1 MLRKAAPLL
10 LFLLVQRLQAL
21 PYPLIEELRHG
32 NPLFMQLTDDIRLNY
47 KAEASEDTPPAL
59 LFYGYRVGKDEDL
72 FSVSA
77 RCSLSYDTLATL
89 NRLGSPS
96 LEEGTILLIP
106 NRHGLFLISPPR
118 SDLELLTASWQD
130 MAKHAGTAGTAG
142 AAGKEEKTQ
151 AVFIE
156 YPDGTGTEALFISGA
171 RFSSLQ
177 RAYFLGILFRLPL
190 DRSVL
195 SSAYG
200 MRRDPFTGGHTFH
213 HGIDLA
219 APEGTPVYAARSG
232 TVSAGGF
239 DPVLGNYLVI
249 DHDGGY
255 KSVYGHL
262 KTVNIQLKSAVR
274 LGMII
279 GSVGNTGMS
288 TGPHLHFE
296 VRFGSEARNPQH
308 LLPEISE

>member
-1 MLRKAAPLL
+1 MLRRAAPLL
-10 LFLLVQRLQAL
+10 LLLLFVQQIPAL
-21 PYPLIEELRHG
+21 PYPLIEDLRHG

-47 KAEASEDTPPAL
+47 KAEASGDTPPGL
-59 LFYGYRVGKDEDL
+59 LFYAYRVGKDEDL

-77 RCSLSYDTLATL
+77 RCSLPYDTLASL
-89 NRLGSPS
+89 NRLDSPA
-96 LEEGTILLIP
+96 LEAGTILLVP
-106 NRHGLFLISPPR
+106 NRHGLFLITPPR
-118 SDLELLTASWQD
+118 SDLELLTASWRD
-130 MAKHAGTAGTAG
+130 MNDDAGLAGE
-142 AAGKEEKTQ
+142 KENRES
-151 AVFIE
+151 VFIE
-156 YPDGTGTEALFISGA
+156 YPDGRTTEALFIPGA

-190 DRSVL
+190 ERSVL

-200 MRRDPFTGGHTFH
+200 MRLDPFTGGHTFH

-232 TVSAGGF
+232 TVAAVGF
-239 DPVLGNYLVI
+239 DPVLGNFLII
-249 DHDGGY
+249 DHEGGY
-255 KSVYGHL
+255 KTVYGHL
-262 KTVNIQLKSAVR
+262 KTINIQLKSAVR

>member
-1 MLRKAAPLL
+1 MVRKIAPLL
-10 LFLLVQRLQAL
+10 LLFFLQRLPAL
-21 PYPLIEELRHG
+21 PYPLIENLRHG

-47 KAEASEDTPPAL
+47 KAEASGDTPPAL
-59 LFYGYRVGKDEDL
+59 LFYGYRAGKDEDL

-77 RCSLSYDTLATL
+77 RCSLPYDTLATL
-89 NRLGSPS
+89 NRLDSPT
-96 LEEGTILLIP
+96 LEEGRMLLIP

-118 SDLELLTASWQD
+118 SDLELLTVSWREMND
-130 MAKHAGTAGTAG
+130 DAG
-142 AAGKEEKTQ
+142 EEKKSEP
-151 AVFIE
+151 VRIE
-156 YPDGTGTEALFISGA
+156 YPDGTAAEALFISGA

-200 MRRDPFTGGHTFH
+200 MRIDPFTGGHTFH

-232 TVSAGGF
+232 TVSSSGF
-239 DPVLGNYLVI
+239 DPVLGNFLII

-255 KSVYGHL
+255 KTIYGHL
-262 KTVNIQLKSAVR
+262 KTMNIQLKSAVR

-296 VRFGSEARNPQH
+296 VRFGNEARNPQH